1 MVSKEEK
8 IKLLD
13 DLIDKTEQL
22 AFKDSNSLDE
32 ILTEGAMIIRNIIID
47 SYEYVRSL
55 ESVNF
60 YSYFHPADPASEQRQ
75 WERGKERLKTL
86 LNSIKKEIQLFGDKE
101 LIESTDDEPITER
114 TNNIFIVHGHDES
127 MKSEVARTIEALGL
141 HPIILHEQPND
152 GLTIIEKFEKHSLN
166 CHFAIVL
173 LSPDD
178 EGHPKSEEEAK
189 KFRARQNVIL
199 ELGYFVGML
208 GRQHVLS
215 LVKHDP
221 TGDLDIPNDFAGVVY
236 TEFDKGGGWKLSI
249 AQQLMQNGYN
259 INANDLFKL
268 KI

>member
-1 MVSKEEK
+1 MVSKKEK

-13 DLIDKTEQL
+13 DLIEKTEQL
-22 AFKDSNSLDE
+22 VFGDSTSLDE
-32 ILTEGAMIIRNIIID
+32 IRTEGAMIIKNIIND
-47 SYEYVRSL
+47 SDEYVKSL

-60 YSYFHPADPASEQRQ
+60 YLLVHPSSPESQRRQ
-75 WERGKERLKTL
+75 WERGKERVKTL
-86 LNSIKKEIQLFGDKE
+86 FNSIKKEIQLFGDKE
-101 LIESTDDEPITER
+101 IIESTNDEPTTER

-127 MKSEVARTIEALGL
+127 MKSEVARVIEALGL

-178 EGHPKSEEEAK
+178 EGYPKSKDEAK

-199 ELGYFVGML
+199 ELGYFVGKL

-221 TGDLDIPNDFAGVVY
+221 SGDLEIPNDFAGVVY
-236 TEFDKGGGWKLSI
+236 TEYDKGGGWKLSI
-249 AQQLMQNGYN
+249 AQQLMQNGYS
-259 INANDLFKL
+259 INANDLLKL